1 MSICNSSKKNI
12 ENKAILI
19 PEDCYHRMKWRKP
32 INPTT
37 LETNKNILESLGVTK
52 YNNFSIKYSKVD
64 KTVTLVI
71 LVITRWNDKHKR
83 MFFRNTL
90 GSFRRGI
97 NKKNI
102 FYINSP
108 KIKSV

>member
-1 MSICNSSKKNI
+1 MSSVNCYI
-12 ENKAILI
+12 ENETILI
-19 PEDCYHRMKWRKP
+19 PENCYLRMKWRKP

-37 LETNKNILESLGVTK
+37 LEANKKSLESLGVNK
-52 YNNFSIKYSKVD
+52 YNNFSIKYSQVA
-64 KTVTLVI
+64 KTVKLVI

-102 FYINSP
+102 FILTHL
-108 KIKSV
+108 K